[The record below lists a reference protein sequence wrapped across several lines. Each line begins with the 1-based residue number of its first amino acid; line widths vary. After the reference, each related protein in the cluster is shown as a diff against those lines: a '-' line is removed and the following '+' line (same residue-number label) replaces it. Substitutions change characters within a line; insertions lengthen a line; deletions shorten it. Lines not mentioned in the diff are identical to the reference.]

1 MSWPWPVASA
11 AWYGPHRS
19 RWHGGHVAAALD
31 ASLEFVGTLC
41 GGGGGAMS
49 HRIVVGVLLL
59 FEQLEFAGPVVLFF
73 FVFFFCR
80 RRRFYV
86 LIWWWILILLLLYSL
101 LLARGSD
108 SIPWWREIVCF
119 LWAGCP
125 CCSSSS
131 VVRLRWRSFVP
142 ILPGFVVAWSTVYWN
157 VVVVQVHRM
166 P

>member
-41 GGGGGAMS
+41 GGEPWA
-49 HRIVVGVLLL
+49 IVSSLVFCSFLNNWNLLDRSCC
-59 FEQLEFAGPVVLFF
+59 FF

>member
-41 GGGGGAMS
+41 GGGGGS
-49 HRIVVGVLLL
+49 HEPSYRRWC
-59 FEQLEFAGPVVLFF
+59 FAPFWTTGICWTGRAVFF
-73 FVFFFCR
+73 CFFFCR

>member
-1 MSWPWPVASA
+1 MSWLASA

-31 ASLEFVGTLC
+31 ASLEFVGTLWR
-41 GGGGGAMS
+41 GGGGGGEPWA
-49 HRIVVGVLLL
+49 IVSSSLVFCSFWTTGICWTGR
-59 FEQLEFAGPVVLFF
+59 A
-73 FVFFFCR
+73 VFFFCR

-131 VVRLRWRSFVP
+131 VVRPRWRSFVP